1 MAELSFV
8 YRLPR
13 QIESEFPGN
22 TIISVLQARTRK
34 LWDAGT
40 LDVPVL
46 GLSAPLK
53 NALIAARRC
62 GRIVRGLEE
71 ATATLDKEGRG
82 IDLLKQHAA
91 QGKRVSRLMLLADDG
106 SNHFYRNAERLL
118 EKHAPRVLGCVVEAD
133 SFSLGSLLFGPETAA
148 KLVLVCH
155 KDDVVRLLLALM
167 AGGDEQQAVQH
178 EKNGCT
184 F

>member
-1 MAELSFV
+1 M
-8 YRLPR
+8 YKLPR
-13 QIESEFPGN
+13 EIELQQPGN
-22 TIISVLQARTRK
+22 NLLAVLQSRTRK
-34 LWDAGT
+34 LWDGGT
-40 LDVPVL
+40 LHVPVL
-46 GLSAPLK
+46 DFSAPLK

-71 ATATLDKEGRG
+71 ATATLDREGHG

-91 QGKRVSRLMLLADDG
+91 QGKRISRLMLMADDG

-133 SFSLGSLLFGPETAA
+133 SFSLGSLLFGQETVA

-155 KDDVVRLLLALM
+155 KDDVARLLLALM
-167 AGGDEQQAVQH
+167 AGGGTHEAVQH
-178 EKNGCT
+178 
-184 F
+184 